1 MANKQELSEAV
12 ALLRAEFEDMP
23 VFDKTRLELWLRA
36 LGAFP
41 DGAVRRAAEHHL
53 TTSKFKPRLADI
65 VEGCAKQMGEF
76 WLGAEEAWGMMPKD
90 ESTSA
95 MMTAESAE
103 ALAAAQ
109 PLIEKVDYT
118 AARMT
123 FREAYN
129 RLVDKAK
136 LEGRM
141 PVYYTSFG
149 TDPVGRS
156 IMLVNAVNKGQITVD
171 DAVKALPEN
180 ADGILRM
187 CGTTDHPL
195 LAGPSTEDRK
205 RLKEVLATLR
215 IGQ

>member
-1 MANKQELSEAV
+1 MNNKVEIAKAI
-12 ALLRAEFEDMP
+12 ALLTAEYDLPAFGPERIQMWMEALAAYP
-23 VFDKTRLELWLRA
+23 AGSITKSVTNYIKTNR
-36 LGAFP
+36 
-41 DGAVRRAAEHHL
+41 
-53 TTSKFKPRLADI
+53 FKPQLADI
-65 VEGCAKQMGEF
+65 VEGCAKQLGEF

-123 FREAYN
+123 FKEAYT

-141 PVYYTSFG
+141 PAYYTSFG

-156 IMLVNAVNKGQITVD
+156 TMLVNAVNKGQITVD
-171 DAVKALPEN
+171 EAVKALPEN

-187 CGTTDHPL
+187 CGTRDHPL
-195 LAGPSTEDRK
+195 LAGPSSEDRK

-215 IGQ
+215 LGQ